1 MSEKGKIP
9 FGLLWGIVMSLAY
22 AGIAW
27 LVAFTPLLLRYNA
40 YNDPQ
45 QHDENGALRAILAII
60 FFAYGIV
67 RGYTTWVKFRSG
79 SGGKE

>member
-1 MSEKGKIP
+1 MSAKSKIS
-9 FGLLWGIVMSLAY
+9 FGLVWGIAMSLAY

-45 QHDENGALRAILAII
+45 MHDENGALRTILALI
-60 FFAYGIV
+60 FLIYGIV
-67 RGYTTWVKFRSG
+67 RGYTTWIKFRN
-79 SGGKE
+79 KQ